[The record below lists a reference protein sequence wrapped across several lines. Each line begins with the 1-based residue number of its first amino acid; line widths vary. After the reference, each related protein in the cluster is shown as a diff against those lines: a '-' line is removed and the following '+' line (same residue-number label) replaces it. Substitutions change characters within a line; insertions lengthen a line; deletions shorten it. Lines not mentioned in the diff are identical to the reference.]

1 MVTHSILC
9 EMSGSEEPQQSDIE
23 TNSLRVQI
31 QEQTV
36 QEDSTPKPG
45 KRAGRI
51 LGLVNRLYI
60 CIYYIYL
67 CLINIEV
74 NYLLIIALEKNWG
87 QL

>member
-1 MVTHSILC
+1 
-9 EMSGSEEPQQSDIE
+9 MSGSEEPQQSDIE
-23 TNSLRVQI
+23 THSLRVQI

-51 LGLVNRLYI
+51 LGLVNRLN
-60 CIYYIYL
+60 IYL